1 MVPSENWSRCWR
13 RICRGWSVL
22 WPGDSRLIVD
32 VMRKRSVV
40 IYIGKN
46 RWGEWMSALWSAQK
60 GSPGIKVNTVI
71 QELQADMKMPLC
83 VRDLCLEEKV
93 PVVDGL

>member
-1 MVPSENWSRCWR
+1 
-13 RICRGWSVL
+13 
-22 WPGDSRLIVD
+22 
-32 VMRKRSVV
+32 
-40 IYIGKN
+40 
-46 RWGEWMSALWSAQK
+46 MSALWSAQK
-60 GSPGIKVNTVI
+60 GSPGIEVNTVV

>member
-1 MVPSENWSRCWR
+1 
-13 RICRGWSVL
+13 
-22 WPGDSRLIVD
+22 
-32 VMRKRSVV
+32 MRKRSVV

-46 RWGEWMSALWSAQK
+46 RWGEGMSALWSAQK
-60 GSPGIKVNTVI
+60 GSPGIEVNTVV
-71 QELQADMKMPLC
+71 QELQADLKMPLC